1 MQYKYVKDHKEILKL
16 LFESP
21 KIEIT
26 EAYMPTDT
34 YFVVGY
40 QTIEGHVLPVPNAS
54 VVIGCFTTS
63 WGRVLLNSVLQK
75 LGERVSVVRYH
86 MLLSYIHAIYDGL
99 LRY

>member
-1 MQYKYVKDHKEILKL
+1 MVQYKYVKDHKEILKL
-16 LFESP
+16 LFETP

-26 EAYMPTDT
+26 DAYMPTDT
-34 YFVVGY
+34 FYVIGY

-75 LGERVSVVRYH
+75 LGERVSLVQVAADIC
-86 MLLSYIHAIYDGL
+86 MCCS
-99 LRY
+99 